1 MSEILVPS
9 HRRPTTP
16 GAMIRE
22 MYLGDDGLGI
32 TQSVLASRLG
42 ITRQRLNEI
51 LNDRRALTVDTALRL
66 ERVLGPSVGFW
77 MNLQMSVEIYDAM
90 HGAAAKRIA
99 KLKPLRAA

>member
-1 MSEILVPS
+1 
-9 HRRPTTP
+9 
-16 GAMIRE
+16 